1 MEIAIILLCCVAGVA
16 VFAALATLVATDWRP
31 ALIWAGAAVTSALLA
46 FWLNG
51 QLVERNKVP
60 VSDRMQVTT
69 VTQTYEGSAMVYRM
83 SFNTVS
89 YDKAVVCE
97 DGETVKCSE
106 LKLGDTIVLKK
117 WKNDGWTWRFSPTQV
132 V

>member
-1 MEIAIILLCCVAGVA
+1 MEIAIILLCFVAGVA
-16 VFAALATLVATDWRP
+16 VFFAIVTLVAIDLRP
-31 ALIWAGAAVTSALLA
+31 ALIWTGAAVTAALLA

-69 VTQTYEGSAMVYRM
+69 VTQTYEGNARVYRM
-83 SFNTVS
+83 SFNNVS
-89 YDKAVVCE
+89 YSSAVVCE

-106 LKLGDTIVLKK
+106 LKLGDTIVLKR

>member
-1 MEIAIILLCCVAGVA
+1 MAQHYNIMQYNGRSSLRS
-16 VFAALATLVATDWRP
+16 AAPSPLA
-31 ALIWAGAAVTSALLA
+31 ALLA

-69 VTQTYEGSAMVYRM
+69 VTQTYEGNAMVYRM

-117 WKNDGWTWRFSPTQV
+117 WKNNGWTWRFSPTQV